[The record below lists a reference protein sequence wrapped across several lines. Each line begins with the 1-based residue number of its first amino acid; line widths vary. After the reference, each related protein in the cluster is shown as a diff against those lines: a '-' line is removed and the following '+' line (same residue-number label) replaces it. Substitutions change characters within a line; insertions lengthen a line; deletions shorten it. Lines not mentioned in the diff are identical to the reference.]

1 MATDSSVLP
10 GGDKRLLK
18 ALREFLRL
26 ESAGGILLVI
36 AALLAI
42 VLANSPLKSFY
53 EELLRIPVTVAVGK
67 LVLDKPLLLW
77 INDGLMAVFFFLV
90 GLEIKREILE
100 GELSNR
106 DQIVLP
112 VVAAIGGFV
121 VPAGIYALFNA
132 DDPVA
137 ISGWAIPAATD
148 IAFALG
154 VLSLLADRVPLSV
167 KVFVTTLAIIDDLM
181 AILVIAIFY
190 SGDLSLVAMGLAA
203 VGVVGLI
210 VMNRMGVTRIAA
222 YAVVGIAIW
231 VCVLKSGVH
240 ATLAGVVVALTIPLR
255 AEDEDG
261 HSPARHLEHSLHP
274 WVAFGILPVF
284 AFANAGVSFEGMGLG
299 SLLEPVPLGISLG
312 LFLGKQVGV
321 FLVVWLLVMLGLAR
335 RPSGA
340 TWGML
345 YGASIL
351 TGIGFTMSLF
361 IGTLAFEHD
370 AGFNFEAAV
379 RLGVLAGSLLSA
391 VVGYIIMRLSCP
403 PRGDT
408 AAAAAA

>member
-1 MATDSSVLP
+1 MTNKMAPVQT
-10 GGDKRLLK
+10 GDKSLLT
-18 ALREFLRL
+18 AFREFLRL
-26 ESAGGILLVI
+26 ESAGGILLVM
-36 AALLAI
+36 AALVAI
-42 VLANSPLKSFY
+42 VLANSPLRALYDS
-53 EELLRIPVTVAVGK
+53 LLHVPVTVAIGK

-77 INDGLMAVFFFLV
+77 INDGLMAIFFFLV

-121 VPAGIYALFNA
+121 VPALIYVAFNQG
-132 DDPVA
+132 DPA
-137 ISGWAIPAATD
+137 AMNGWAIPAATD

-154 VLSLLADRVPLSV
+154 VLSLLSDRVPLSV

-181 AILVIAIFY
+181 AILVIAVFY
-190 SGDLSLVAMGLAA
+190 SGDLSLVALGLGAL
-203 VGVVGLI
+203 GVVAL
-210 VMNRMGVTRIAA
+210 VLLNKFGVTRVSA
-222 YAVVGIAIW
+222 YAVVGVAIW

-240 ATLAGVVVALTIPLR
+240 ATLAGVIVALAVPLR
-255 AEDEDG
+255 AKNAHG

-284 AFANAGVSFEGMGLG
+284 AFANAGVSFEGMGLD
-299 SLLEPVPLGISLG
+299 SLLEPIPLGISLG
-312 LFLGKQVGV
+312 LFVGKQIGV
-321 FLVVWLLVMLGLAR
+321 FAVVWIVVALGLAK

-340 TWGML
+340 SWGMI

-391 VVGYIIMRLSCP
+391 VVGYLVMRLTCP
-403 PRGDT
+403 PLKKAG
-408 AAAAAA
+408 A

>member
-1 MATDSSVLP
+1 VNNGSETAL
-10 GGDKRLLK
+10 GK
-18 ALREFLRL
+18 AFREFLRL
-26 ESAGGILLVI
+26 ESAGGILLV
-36 AALLAI
+36 AAAGVAI
-42 VLANSPLKSFY
+42 LLANSPLRGLYDS
-53 EELLRIPVTVAVGK
+53 LLHVPVTVAVGK

-90 GLEIKREILE
+90 GLEIKREVLE

-121 VPAGIYALFNA
+121 VPAGIYVAFNSG
-132 DDPVA
+132 DPVA
-137 ISGWAIPAATD
+137 MSGWAIPAATD

-154 VLSLLADRVPLSV
+154 VLSLLSDRVPLSV

-181 AILVIAIFY
+181 AILVIAVFY
-190 SGDLSLVAMGLAA
+190 SGDLSLEALGLGAVGVAILVALNRAGVTRTAA
-203 VGVVGLI
+203 YGVVGL
-210 VMNRMGVTRIAA
+210 
-222 YAVVGIAIW
+222 AIW

-240 ATLAGVVVALTIPLR
+240 ATLAGVIIALAIPLR
-255 AEDEDG
+255 AENADG

-274 WVAFGILPVF
+274 WVAFGILPAF
-284 AFANAGVSFEGMGLG
+284 AFANAGVSFEGMGID
-299 SLLEPVPLGISLG
+299 SLLEPIPLGISLG
-312 LFLGKQVGV
+312 LFVGKQLGV
-321 FLVVWLLVMLGLAR
+321 FVLVWLLVVLGLAK
-335 RPSGA
+335 RPTGA
-340 TWGML
+340 SWGML

-391 VVGYIIMRLSCP
+391 VVGYVVMWLTCP
-403 PRGDT
+403 RNPAR
-408 AAAAAA
+408 A

>member
-1 MATDSSVLP
+1 MTNNMAAVQTGEKS
-10 GGDKRLLK
+10 LLNTF
-18 ALREFLRL
+18 REFLRL
-26 ESAGGILLVI
+26 ESAGGILLVM
-36 AALLAI
+36 AALVAI
-42 VLANSPLKSFY
+42 VLANSPLRGVYDS
-53 EELLRIPVTVAVGK
+53 LLHVPVTVAIGK

-77 INDGLMAVFFFLV
+77 INDGLMAIFFFLV

-121 VPAGIYALFNA
+121 VPALIYVAFNRG
-132 DDPVA
+132 DPA
-137 ISGWAIPAATD
+137 AMNGWAIPAATD

-154 VLSLLADRVPLSV
+154 VLSLLSDRVPLSV

-181 AILVIAIFY
+181 AILVIAVFY
-190 SGDLSLVAMGLAA
+190 SGDLSLVALGLGAL
-203 VGVVGLI
+203 GVVVL
-210 VMNRMGVTRIAA
+210 VLLNKFGVTRVSA
-222 YAVVGIAIW
+222 YALVGVAIW

-240 ATLAGVVVALTIPLR
+240 ATLAGVIVALAVPLR
-255 AEDEDG
+255 AENAHG

-284 AFANAGVSFEGMGLG
+284 AFANAGVSFEGMGLD
-299 SLLEPVPLGISLG
+299 SLLEPIPLGISLG
-312 LFLGKQVGV
+312 LFAGKQIGV
-321 FLVVWLLVMLGLAR
+321 FLVVWIVVVLGLAK

-340 TWGML
+340 SWGMI
-345 YGASIL
+345 YGASVL

-391 VVGYIIMRLSCP
+391 VVGYLVMRMTCP
-403 PRGDT
+403 PRPKAG
-408 AAAAAA
+408 A

>member
-1 MATDSSVLP
+1 MTTKTAPLQAAEKT
-10 GGDKRLLK
+10 LLK
-18 ALREFLRL
+18 PIKEFLRL
-26 ESAGGILLVI
+26 ESAGGILLVA
-36 AALLAI
+36 AALIAI
-42 VLANSPLKSFY
+42 VLANSPLRGLYDS
-53 EELLRIPVTVAVGK
+53 LLHVPVTVAIGK

-77 INDGLMAVFFFLV
+77 INDGLMAIFFFLV

-100 GELSNR
+100 GELSNK
-106 DQIVLP
+106 DQIILP

-121 VPAGIYALFNA
+121 VPAGIYVLFNQGNPA
-132 DDPVA
+132 A
-137 ISGWAIPAATD
+137 MNGWAIPAATD

-154 VLSLLADRVPLSV
+154 VLSLLSDRVPLSV

-181 AILVIAIFY
+181 AILVIAFFY
-190 SGDLSLVAMGLAA
+190 SGDLSLTALGLGA
-203 VGVVGLI
+203 VGVVAL
-210 VMNRMGVTRIAA
+210 VMLNRFGVTRVSA
-222 YAVVGIAIW
+222 YVLVGLAIW

-240 ATLAGVVVALTIPLR
+240 ATLAGVIVALAVPLR
-255 AEDEDG
+255 AENADG

-284 AFANAGVSFEGMGLG
+284 AFANAGVSFEGMGLD
-299 SLLEPVPLGISLG
+299 SLLEPIPLGIALG
-312 LFLGKQVGV
+312 LFVGKQIGV
-321 FLVVWLLVMLGLAR
+321 FLVVWLIVVLGLAK
-335 RPSGA
+335 RPTGA
-340 TWGML
+340 SWGML

-391 VVGYIIMRLSCP
+391 FCGYAVMRLTCP
-403 PRGDT
+403 PRASAGT
-408 AAAAAA
+408 

>member
-1 MATDSSVLP
+1 MATRPVNNGSETGL
-10 GGDKRLLK
+10 RK
-18 ALREFLRL
+18 AFREFLRL
-26 ESAGGILLVI
+26 ESAGGILLV
-36 AALLAI
+36 AAAGVAI
-42 VLANSPLKSFY
+42 LLANSPLRGLY
-53 EELLRIPVTVAVGK
+53 DTLLHVPVTVAVGK

-90 GLEIKREILE
+90 GLEIKREVLE

-121 VPAGIYALFNA
+121 VPAGIYVAFNA
-132 DDPVA
+132 GDPVA
-137 ISGWAIPAATD
+137 MSGWAIPAATD

-154 VLSLLADRVPLSV
+154 VLSLLSDRVPLSV

-181 AILVIAIFY
+181 AILVIAVFY
-190 SGDLSLVAMGLAA
+190 SGDLSLEALGLGAVGVAILVALNRAGVTRTAA
-203 VGVVGLI
+203 YGVVGL
-210 VMNRMGVTRIAA
+210 
-222 YAVVGIAIW
+222 AIW

-240 ATLAGVVVALTIPLR
+240 ATLAGVIIALAIPLR
-255 AEDEDG
+255 AENADG

-284 AFANAGVSFEGMGLG
+284 AFANAGVSFEGMGID
-299 SLLEPVPLGISLG
+299 SLLEPIPLGISLG
-312 LFLGKQVGV
+312 LFVGKQLGV
-321 FLVVWLLVMLGLAR
+321 FVLVWLLVVLGLAK
-335 RPSGA
+335 RPTGA
-340 TWGML
+340 SWGML

-391 VVGYIIMRLSCP
+391 VVGYVVMWLTCP
-403 PRGDT
+403 RNPAR
-408 AAAAAA
+408 A